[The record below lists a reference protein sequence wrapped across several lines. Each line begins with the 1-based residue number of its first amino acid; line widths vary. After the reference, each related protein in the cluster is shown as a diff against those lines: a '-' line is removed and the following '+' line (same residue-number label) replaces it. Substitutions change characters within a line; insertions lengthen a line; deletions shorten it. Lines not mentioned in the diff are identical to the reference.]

1 MSMVTVFSLSI
12 MDYGMSVITVLS
24 HSIMEY
30 GMPMIIVIEF
40 PNCNPSYL

>member
-30 GMPMIIVIEF
+30 GMPIIVIEF